1 MTIICCKECEK
12 RFLGC
17 HDRCTVFQKRLKEYH
32 AEQQAIR
39 EMYAPVR
46 STRTIKLTHKG
57 AIKRYK

>member
-1 MTIICCKECEK
+1 MTINVCKGCEN

-17 HDRCTVFQKRLKEYH
+17 HDSCTVFQKRLKEYH

-46 STRTIKLTHKG
+46 SIRTIKLAHK